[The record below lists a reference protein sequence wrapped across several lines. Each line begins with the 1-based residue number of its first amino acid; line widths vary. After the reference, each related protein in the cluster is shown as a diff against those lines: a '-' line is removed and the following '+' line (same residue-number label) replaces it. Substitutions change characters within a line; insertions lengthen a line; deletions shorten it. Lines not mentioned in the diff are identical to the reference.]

1 MEEEHQVTPGMLLAA
16 WPDMLDPNFMHGVI
30 LVCQHAPAGAY
41 GVVVN
46 RPSPNTTADLL
57 GDHPVLGQVPFP
69 VHVGGPVEPETMQ
82 FLHTV
87 PDEVPGGTCLDG
99 RIWFGGEIE
108 GVARLISADF
118 DRAKRCVRVLVGY
131 AGWGLSANSFFQTN
145 TLQAERLIDAVRAGA
160 ALTGDEVVFDVCS
173 GTGVLGLVLAR
184 DAREV
189 WGFEL
194 VDAAVADA
202 RRNAEQNGVTCAHF
216 IAGDVRTTLSDAGL
230 VAKGV
235 PAPDLCIVDPP
246 RGGLHPV
253 ALGALRRL
261 APARIVYVSCNVQ
274 NAVPD
279 MEALAIE
286 GYRLFSARPIDLF
299 PHTPHLEGVFVLCRG

>member
-131 AGWGLSANSFFQTN
+131 AGWG
-145 TLQAERLIDAVRAGA
+145 AGQ
-160 ALTGDEVVFDVCS
+160 LES
-173 GTGVLGLVLAR
+173 ELGTGSWLPAPP
-184 DAREV
+184 
-189 WGFEL
+189 
-194 VDAAVADA
+194 
-202 RRNAEQNGVTCAHF
+202 
-216 IAGDVRTTLSDAGL
+216 SDALIFDEAGGVDTWRRVIQSIGGGADGL
-230 VAKGV
+230 ADL
-235 PAPDLCIVDPP
+235 PPD
-246 RGGLHPV
+246 
-253 ALGALRRL
+253 
-261 APARIVYVSCNVQ
+261 VSWN
-274 NAVPD
+274 
-279 MEALAIE
+279 
-286 GYRLFSARPIDLF
+286 
-299 PHTPHLEGVFVLCRG
+299 